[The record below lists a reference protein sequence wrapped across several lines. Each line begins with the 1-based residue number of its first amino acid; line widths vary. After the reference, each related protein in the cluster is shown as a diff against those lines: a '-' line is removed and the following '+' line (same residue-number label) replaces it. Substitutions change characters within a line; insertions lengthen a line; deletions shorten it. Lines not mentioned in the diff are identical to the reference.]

1 MRRPTKQDGPTSEV
15 IDAVARPLFYARGI
29 RNIGLDDIAAAASIT
44 KRTLY
49 YHFATKDDLVVA
61 CLESWQAQSKARLTS
76 LDELPGDARIDS
88 VFKALAG
95 DSQRTGFKGR
105 PFVNALVELSDPH
118 HPSAAV
124 TMAFKAERRDWFARA
139 LKDIGH
145 ANPHDGAEQLMVLF
159 EGALV
164 RSQFDDTGLP
174 ARLAGDMAR
183 LVCAQRAAQSKRK
196 GS

>member
-1 MRRPTKQDGPTSEV
+1 MRRPTKQDGPTSEMIV
-15 IDAVARPLFYARGI
+15 AVARPLFYARGI
-29 RNIGLDDIAAAASIT
+29 RNVGLDDIAVAASVT

-49 YHFATKDDLVVA
+49 YHFATKDDLIVA
-61 CLESWQAQSKARLTS
+61 CLQSWQAQSKARLTS

-95 DSQRTGFKGR
+95 DSQRAGFKGC

-124 TMAFKAERRDWFARA
+124 AMAFKADRRAWFAKA
-139 LKDIGH
+139 LKDVGH
-145 ANPHDGAEQLMVLF
+145 VNPRDGAEQLMVLF

-164 RSQFDDTGLP
+164 RSQFDATGLP

-183 LVCAQRAAQSKRK
+183 LVCAQQSKRK